1 MSTAL
6 RNITFAPSSRRPTSK
21 DTRVRVEAFAKMSAH
36 VWPASG
42 MDADLPRWRFTV
54 ALDARM
60 ISMSARDKFS
70 RLKRCFMVE
79 RKRGV

>member
-1 MSTAL
+1 
-6 RNITFAPSSRRPTSK
+6 
-21 DTRVRVEAFAKMSAH
+21 
-36 VWPASG
+36 